1 MSYFNPNIK
10 EVEQSGININIDNG
24 NNVNEDAGIGIK
36 LISSKMAKIDKIV
49 YSLWT
54 KPNKD
59 KGTILE
65 HAVNW
70 YSPKAHLMSLALS
83 VNKSAEHFK
92 EVELVTDSEG
102 WKVISKLN
110 LPFTSVKTILDD
122 IPEAYYGF
130 WSLGKIYAYAAQDK
144 PFVHLDND
152 AILWDG
158 LPEWAKEAD
167 IFVQN
172 TEDKGW
178 FEHSYLPE
186 INHANK
192 VLRHFPP
199 NWGISKEAYC
209 LGIFGG
215 TDLETIQEYT
225 KEALKFVFHKYN
237 KYGWDSIENKGSYCI
252 VFEQYIMTCIAEH
265 RKVDVTYFD
274 KYLDKQK
281 LESYGYTHIWGA
293 KKDKSIEPLL
303 QKSLLKHYPES
314 LINVLKLF

>member
-1 MSYFNPNIK
+1 MSYYKKTNNDVK
-10 EVEQSGININIDNG
+10 INNLHQDSI
-24 NNVNEDAGIGIK
+24 NEDAGIGVN
-36 LISSKMAKIDKIV
+36 LISKKMAKIDKIV

-59 KGTILE
+59 KGSILE

-70 YSPKAHLMSLALS
+70 YSPEAHLMCLALS

-92 EVELVTDSEG
+92 EVELITDSEG
-102 WKVISKLN
+102 WEVIKKLN
-110 LPFTSVKTILDD
+110 LPFTSVKTILDS
-122 IPEAYYGF
+122 IPEKYYDF
-130 WSLGKIYAYAAQDK
+130 WSLGKIYAYQAQNK
-144 PFVHLDND
+144 PFIHLDND

-158 LPEWAKEAD
+158 LPEWAKKAD

-172 TEDKGW
+172 TEDKSW
-178 FEHSYLPE
+178 FEDAYMPQV
-186 INHANK
+186 NHANK
-192 VLRHFPP
+192 VLNYFPP

-215 TDLETIQEYT
+215 TDIETIQEYT
-225 KEALKFVFHKYN
+225 KEALLFITHKYN
-237 KYGWDSIENKGSYCI
+237 KYGWDGIENKGSYCI
-252 VFEQYIMTCIAEH
+252 IFEQYIMTCIAEN

-293 KKDKSIEPLL
+293 KKEKGITSLL
-303 QKSLLKHYPES
+303 KKSLKKHYPES
-314 LINVLKLF
+314 LTKINQLFTK